1 MIVMDYRSKMMI
13 IVMIK
18 NNNSQLFYVGEGN
31 DTSESTSLLAK
42 SSNNFLA
49 LSFSS
54 NYGCRD
60 Q

>member
-1 MIVMDYRSKMMI
+1 MMI